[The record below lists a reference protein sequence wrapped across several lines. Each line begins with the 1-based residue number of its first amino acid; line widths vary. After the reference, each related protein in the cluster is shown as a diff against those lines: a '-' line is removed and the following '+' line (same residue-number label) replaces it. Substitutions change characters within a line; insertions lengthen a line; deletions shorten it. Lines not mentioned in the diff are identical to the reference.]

1 MLASADGKA
10 CRGTLALAM
19 TPRNGRT
26 ASSGKLCAARVTSP
40 REAPPMI
47 TDRIDPPELLKI
59 PEIVNVS
66 IATGSRVIHISGQ
79 TSVEV
84 EGKVVG
90 STHLEQSRL
99 AFRNALIALAAAG
112 ATLYDVAK
120 LNIYMVDYSWDAL
133 EELMAAAKEV
143 FGDPYPVTANTL
155 VGVASLWLPDLLVEV
170 DAVAIL

>member
-1 MLASADGKA
+1 
-10 CRGTLALAM
+10 
-19 TPRNGRT
+19 
-26 ASSGKLCAARVTSP
+26 
-40 REAPPMI
+40 MI

-79 TSVEV
+79 TSVDV

-99 AFRNALIALAAAG
+99 VFHNVLIALAAAG
-112 ATLYDVAK
+112 ATLDDVAK

-155 VGVASLWLPDLLVEV
+155 VGVASLWLPELLVEV